1 MPDIQTVCNVLYQC
15 GLIPRQD
22 FKMPDTL
29 LLQSSNSFYRIIL
42 QLIFH
47 NNHTCINT
55 VAGTQYQAF
64 GHFMQSFR
72 ISYSIL
78 VHQPIVAC
86 QYLFATD
93 VCFQSVPG
101 NLRHRPYQ
109 IKGCLLLFCI
119 LHHGFCHRV
128 VALAFC
134 RCNIFQNFC
143 LRIYSRSLYPA
154 NAKVACSQCTGLVK
168 NKRVCFRDGVQ
179 IIAPLEKNAFV

>member
-1 MPDIQTVCNVLYQC
+1 
-15 GLIPRQD
+15 
-22 FKMPDTL
+22 MPDTL

-64 GHFMQSFR
+64 RHFMQSFR

-101 NLRHRPYQ
+101 NLRHRPYR
-109 IKGCLLLFCI
+109 IKGCLLLFAYSTTAFAI
-119 LHHGFCHRV
+119 GWLLLLSADAIYFRTSASEYIPAVSIRQTRKLPV
-128 VALAFC
+128 VSVPVLSKT
-134 RCNIFQNFC
+134 NV
-143 LRIYSRSLYPA
+143 S
-154 NAKVACSQCTGLVK
+154 
-168 NKRVCFRDGVQ
+168 
-179 IIAPLEKNAFV
+179 AFVTASK